1 MFNEDTDNMLLQL
14 QRLTQGGAST
24 AGQMAA
30 QAPTGAAG
38 AGALAN
44 IQGRQQ
50 AGAAQA
56 QAAAQAAAQQYAQQQ
71 AALMKLAMHFFGA

>member
-14 QRLTQGGAST
+14 QRLTQGSANT

-30 QAPTGAAG
+30 QAPAGTGAM
-38 AGALAN
+38 AN

-56 QAAAQAAAQQYAQQQ
+56 QAQAAAQQYAQQQ

>member
-1 MFNEDTDNMLLQL
+1 MFNEDTDNILLQL
-14 QRLTQGGAST
+14 QRLTQGSANT

-30 QAPTGAAG
+30 QAPAGTGAM
-38 AGALAN
+38 AN

-56 QAAAQAAAQQYAQQQ
+56 QAQAQAAAQAYAQQQ

>member
-1 MFNEDTDNMLLQL
+1 MLLQL
-14 QRLTQGGAST
+14 QQLTQGSART

-30 QAPTGAAG
+30 QAPAG
-38 AGALAN
+38 AVPIASV
-44 IQGRQQ
+44 QGRQQ

-56 QAAAQAAAQQYAQQQ
+56 QAQAQAAAQQYAQQQ